1 MTETSDFFIK
11 KICKELN
18 FSEIRPFN
26 DFWQV
31 FSYLLFNY
39 ILMKKIIVVFAA
51 ILMSGL
57 SFAQTRL
64 PDTQIKDVNNS
75 KKVAFNETFTKG
87 KVTLVSF
94 WATWCV
100 PCKKEI
106 KNICAKLPAWQKEAD
121 FNYMTISIDESR
133 AEGLVRSYAISQGWK
148 FPFYIDPNS
157 DLKRSLNF
165 QTVPFTLIV
174 DKNGN
179 VAYMHSG
186 YEEGGEE
193 EVFTLIK
200 QLAK

>member
-1 MTETSDFFIK
+1 MTERSDFFIK

-31 FSYLLFNY
+31 FSYLLFNCV
-39 ILMKKIIVVFAA
+39 LMKKIIVIIAALFIHVFCY
-51 ILMSGL
+51 
-57 SFAQTRL
+57 AQSEL
-64 PDTQIKDVNNS
+64 PDTQIKDVNSS
-75 KKVAFNETFTKG
+75 KKVAFNETFAKG

-165 QTVPFTLIV
+165 QSVPFTMIV
-174 DKNGN
+174 DKNGK
-179 VAYMHSG
+179 VAFMHSG
-186 YEEGGEE
+186 YEEGAEE
-193 EVFTLIK
+193 EVFAKIK
-200 QLAK
+200 ELVK